1 MSELKQ
7 LVFDEIMFLSTND
20 KAMPKENGLRSE
32 IAYNEVKI
40 LNSRNSSISY
50 MLSLY
55 DRQVYL
61 YKQLKERQRC

>member
-1 MSELKQ
+1 MKEEQ
-7 LVFDEIMFLSTND
+7 LEFQDIMFLSTND

-32 IAYNEVKI
+32 IAYNEFKI

-61 YKQLKERQRC
+61 YKQLKERQRS